1 MFREKEELHT
11 PRGIVR
17 LVPHQLTSVLRIR
30 DGRVENKKLVG
41 SRAILKIRDAIV
53 EIVRCRNGWRENG
66 KGESQ
71 SERGEN
77 FCKHLL
83 CGGKGNDWSVG
94 FQRTNVEVMKEKK
107 CGWTWPLTYL
117 MIDIYARWDVV
128 PYLDHSY

>member
-53 EIVRCRNGWRENG
+53 EIVRCRNG
-66 KGESQ
+66 
-71 SERGEN
+71 
-77 FCKHLL
+77 
-83 CGGKGNDWSVG
+83 
-94 FQRTNVEVMKEKK
+94 
-107 CGWTWPLTYL
+107 
-117 MIDIYARWDVV
+117 
-128 PYLDHSY
+128 